1 MMRSR
6 VLGGRCRSINS
17 NYRFFPR
24 KSRNRQGRPLSH
36 ARNSFVLAGTGRA
49 ARPATIPVVL
59 TRSKN
64 AGDRNLAIFESAW
77 WRLIPRRS
85 SISERYSFG
94 GRHEPIIIL
103 RPIRLFSGVAEF
115 ILITVS
121 LVSNH
126 LADLQWMATECCD
139 CGLRYVMGSNAI
151 VDSMLVLLI
160 E

>member
-49 ARPATIPVVL
+49 ATIPVVL
-59 TRSKN
+59 ARSKN
-64 AGDRNLAIFESAW
+64 AGDRNLAIFEFAW

-85 SISERYSFG
+85 SISERYPFG

-103 RPIRLFSGVAEF
+103 RPTRVFSGVAGF
-115 ILITVS
+115 LFITVPPLFS
-121 LVSNH
+121 IVSRMFRGW
-126 LADLQWMATECCD
+126 QQ
-139 CGLRYVMGSNAI
+139 GVMT
-151 VDSMLVLLI
+151 VDYDMLWAGTRLLI
-160 E
+160 